1 MSLVSI
7 FMTNRA
13 HGWRNDRTGNDSN
26 CFVQRISGDFD
37 FADISSGCSGTSAK
51 CQALKRCDLIF
62 SALRNRQSKGRDET
76 CSLERF
82 RTECKS
88 NGDHR
93 RERC

>member
-37 FADISSGCSGTSAK
+37 FAEYLVWLFG
-51 CQALKRCDLIF
+51 
-62 SALRNRQSKGRDET
+62 DE
-76 CSLERF
+76 R
-82 RTECKS
+82 
-88 NGDHR
+88 
-93 RERC
+93 